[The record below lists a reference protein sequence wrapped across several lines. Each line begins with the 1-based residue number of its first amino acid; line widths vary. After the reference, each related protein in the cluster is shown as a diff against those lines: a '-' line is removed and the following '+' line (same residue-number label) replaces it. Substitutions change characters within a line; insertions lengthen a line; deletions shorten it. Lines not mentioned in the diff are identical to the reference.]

1 MTHFAFE
8 TPEEGTGDGA
18 VNGKFFHSLGHGPA
32 RGQSIWEKG
41 GVAGAQGVDFAALI
55 LFFDHHLALQDLDNF
70 IQAKHPFEAARMALP
85 DSAGKCS
92 VRSNRQGGGPGNRV
106 AFQNPVGIDGRRL
119 EILLMDGARLNQ
131 GKVLGVRLTGW
142 AVALSLNPKG
152 E

>member
-131 GKVLGVRLTGW
+131 GEGAGRSVNRAGGG
-142 AVALSLNPKG
+142 AVVEPKG
-152 E
+152 